1 MTKPNRMLEALAKS
15 PRLRVVDDPE
25 AVLGGHGNVRL
36 DGWENEV
43 TGQGTS
49 RDKTSFNSFNAGRV
63 LQEDELSALYH
74 GNDVAQRMV
83 DIVPDEMLRE
93 GFDVQLGDPGLDQRF
108 ADKIEG
114 LGLDD
119 KIANGIRWGRLF
131 GGGGLLLGCDDGRS
145 AAAPLVP
152 EKAKALS
159 YVYEFDRRYLW
170 PLTWYNEAGN
180 PKLGQP
186 ETYMVTSPSAYTTM
200 PVAIVHE
207 SRLILFGGS
216 PTGLLERQMNFGWDL
231 SVLQRATEVLGDF
244 GMAWR
249 AVALLLADGNQAVFK
264 MAGLA
269 DAIAAGSSEV
279 LLKRYA
285 EMDRARS
292 IVRAT
297 VIDAGESAESGGAPP
312 EEFERKVFPMT
323 GIPET
328 LQALMLRLASTVR
341 IPVTILMGQSPAGMN
356 ATGESD
362 FRWFYDQI
370 KSDQKRKLTPRVRR
384 LARIIL
390 ATKEFAGSKAVETVT
405 VKYPVL
411 WSETPLAAAQT
422 QQAKA
427 TTDKIRIDSGELLPE
442 EVALQRG
449 QPDGYE
455 RDIVLTPEGVK
466 VREAIV
472 KGEYASLTP
481 DPTKKDEVP
490 NIELAPTD
498 AANVIKV
505 NEARASLGL
514 EPLEGEDG
522 ELTLAQFKAKSAPP
536 SLGFGGGPPRP
547 GGFPPS
553 GGPPKPP
560 PTGAP
565 PEPGREQPQP
575 PEQEPK
581 P

>member
-1 MTKPNRMLEALAKS
+1 MSNRMLDALAKS

-25 AVLGGHGNVRL
+25 AVMGGHGQVRL
-36 DGWENEV
+36 DGWENEI

-49 RDKTSFNSFNAGRV
+49 RDKTTFNAFNPGRV
-63 LQEDELSALYH
+63 LAEDELSALYH

-93 GFDVQLGDPGLDQRF
+93 GFDIQLGDPAIDQRM
-108 ADKIEG
+108 ADKLEA
-114 LGLDD
+114 LQLDD

-145 AAAPLVP
+145 AATPLMP
-152 EKAKALS
+152 ERAKSLS

-170 PLTWYNEAGN
+170 PLSWYNDPGN

-186 ETYMVTSPSAYTTM
+186 ETYMVTSPSAYASQ

-207 SRLILFGGS
+207 SRLVLFGGS

-231 SVLQRATEVLGDF
+231 SVLQRVTEVLGDF

-269 DAIAAGSSEV
+269 DAIASGSSEA
-279 LLKRYA
+279 LLARYR

-297 VIDAGESAESGGAPP
+297 VIDAGESIEGGGGANP
-312 EEFERKVFPMT
+312 EEFERHVFPMT
-323 GIPET
+323 GIPDT
-328 LQALMLRLASTVR
+328 LQMLMLRLASTVR

-370 KSDQKRKLTPRVRR
+370 KSDQKRKLTPRIRR
-384 LARIIL
+384 LARVIL
-390 ATKEFAGSKAVETVT
+390 ATKEFAGAKVETIT

-411 WSETPLAAAQT
+411 WSETPLDAAQT

-427 TTDKIRIDSGELLPE
+427 TTDKLRIDSGELLPE

-449 QPDGYE
+449 QPDGYD
-455 RDIVLTPEGVK
+455 RDIVLTDDGRK
-466 VREAIV
+466 VREAVV
-472 KGEYASLTP
+472 KSSYVALTP
-481 DPTKKDEVP
+481 DPKKVDKP

-505 NEARASLGL
+505 NEARAALNL
-514 EPLEGEDG
+514 PALDGEDG
-522 ELTLAQFKAKSAPP
+522 ELTLAEFKAKSAPASP
-536 SLGFGGGPPRP
+536 GFGGGPPHA
-547 GGFPPS
+547 
-553 GGPPKPP
+553 GPPKPSP
-560 PTGAP
+560 FGAP
-565 PEPGREQPQP
+565 PEPGQGP
-575 PEQEPK
+575 PPAKEPT